1 MPDVAPAGLLDMK
14 EGKLEAGLPAD
25 FTIFDPGPRLDRR
38 EDHPAKQVEKH
49 PVRRLRRQRN
59 GGVHGGRWS
68 SRSLPAR
75 LTHDRPDQLGS
86 YLALYRCG
94 FCGGLSIG
102 VDTIRAG
109 PDQARGARRRAEN
122 RLRQYRATNVLR
134 TGNKKLAAATLVLD
148 GAKGAVAVLFA
159 DIYEPDIAI
168 VAAAGALL
176 GHLFPVW
183 LKFRGGK
190 GVAIALGILL
200 ALSLPVG
207 GLACATWLLAAVLFR
222 YSSLSALLAM
232 AAAPLYMW
240 WLANPQRTEFVAAMA
255 ILVWIRHHPEHPT
268 PDTRRRSKDRF
279 SRKG

>member
-1 MPDVAPAGLLDMK
+1 MIDPISWAHTWPYILLAFAAAYLLGSIPFGLVLTKLAGLGD
-14 EGKLEAGLPAD
+14 
-25 FTIFDPGPRLDRR
+25 
-38 EDHPAKQVEKH
+38 
-49 PVRRLRRQRN
+49 VRKI
-59 GGVHGGRWS
+59 
-68 SRSLPAR
+68 
-75 LTHDRPDQLGS
+75 GS
-86 YLALYRCG
+86 G
-94 FCGGLSIG
+94 NIG
-102 VDTIRAG
+102 
-109 PDQARGARRRAEN
+109 
-122 RLRQYRATNVLR
+122 ATNVLR

-159 DIYEPDIAI
+159 DIYGPDIVI

-183 LKFRGGK
+183 LKFLGGK
-190 GVAIALGILL
+190 GVATALGILL

-240 WLANPQRTEFVAAMA
+240 LLADPQRTEFAAAMA
-255 ILVWIRHHPEHPT
+255 ILVWIRHHQNI
-268 PDTRRRSKDRF
+268 RRLIRGEESKIGF